1 MRVAT
6 GVPSKRSVGKRGTGA
21 QGQLNFCIVVVE
33 PLEHG
38 MNRVF
43 VKTKDERIR
52 NTFLAHQDTYVVS
65 DTNVALLARQIA
77 LHCAVS
83 TAGAGAGLRI
93 AGGR

>member
-1 MRVAT
+1 M
-6 GVPSKRSVGKRGTGA
+6 

-33 PLEHG
+33 PFEHG

-52 NTFLAHQDTYVVS
+52 TTFLAHQDTYVVS

-83 TAGAGAGLRI
+83 VTRD
-93 AGGR
+93 AGGRARQPAGS

>member
-1 MRVAT
+1 M
-6 GVPSKRSVGKRGTGA
+6 

-33 PLEHG
+33 PFEHG

-52 NTFLAHQDTYVVS
+52 STFLAHQDIYVVS

-83 TAGAGAGLRI
+83 I
-93 AGGR
+93 ARGGRACALGFGLL

>member
-1 MRVAT
+1 MARC
-6 GVPSKRSVGKRGTGA
+6 A

-33 PLEHG
+33 PYEHG

-52 NTFLAHQDTYVVS
+52 TKFLAHLDTHCVS
-65 DTNVALLARQIA
+65 DTNVALLARQMA

-83 TAGAGAGLRI
+83 VRLSPRDPDA
-93 AGGR
+93 